1 MKRVAF
7 YVMGFCGVLAA
18 AGSEARAC
26 HLGRRGS
33 LGINPVQ
40 AMAMMSQAMAQYNLA
55 TAAAARNNEL
65 AYSQYLDNRRAA
77 AEKRLAARWENE
89 SHRAEQRKAGITSE
103 QREQTGRSHLP
114 QRLNSEQ
121 WQPLSGTFQWPEALS
136 GDGFAAERRR
146 LEQLFAQ
153 RTREASGLGSSNYDE
168 VRSLVRTMQG
178 RLARQAK
185 QLGVEEFSR
194 ARKFLESVAYEAR
207 FASFNS
213 QVAGK

>member
-1 MKRVAF
+1 
-7 YVMGFCGVLAA
+7 MGFCGVLAV
-18 AGSEARAC
+18 AGGEARAC

-55 TAAAARNNEL
+55 SAAAARNNEL

-77 AEKRLAARWENE
+77 AEKRLAARRENE

-103 QREQTGRSHLP
+103 QRERTSQSQLP
-114 QRLNSEQ
+114 QRLTSEQ
-121 WQPLSGTFQWPEALS
+121 WQPLNGTFQWPEPIL
-136 GDGFAAERRR
+136 GDDFTSERRR
-146 LEQLFAQ
+146 LEQLFAL
-153 RTREASGLGSSNYDE
+153 RTSEASGLGSSNYDE
-168 VRSLVRTMQG
+168 VRLLVRTMKV

-194 ARKFLESVAYEAR
+194 ARKFLDSVAYEAR